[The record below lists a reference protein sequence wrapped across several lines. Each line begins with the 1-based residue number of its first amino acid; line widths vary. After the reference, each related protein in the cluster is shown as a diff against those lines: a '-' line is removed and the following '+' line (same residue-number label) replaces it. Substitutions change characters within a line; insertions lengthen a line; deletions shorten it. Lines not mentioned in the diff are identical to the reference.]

1 MIYQC
6 DQDAAGRVQPVQSKA
21 EQDVAS
27 LRVKK
32 LETCL
37 RNNQCGSQQPP
48 KCLDWHMM
56 AGINQWLQSFPLGP
70 REREGGERESERERE
85 GERERERERES
96 PRESEDGRER
106 GRDREG
112 ERETERERERERE
125 EGRRRGER
133 DRGGDREGMERG
145 RVSGVEGGARER
157 EREGERGRV
166 STDTITRE
174 AQGSWFQNKSI
185 MFNF

>member
-85 GERERERERES
+85 GERERERERK
-96 PRESEDGRER
+96 REPERER
-106 GRDREG
+106 R
-112 ERETERERERERE
+112 RERERERQRGSE
-125 EGRRRGER
+125 RERKEGDGER
-133 DRGGDREGMERG
+133 ETEGETERGWREGESVGWRG
-145 RVSGVEGGARER
+145 ER